1 MRQRFLPAPL
11 LSLALFGLWLLLNH
25 STSIGHITLGALL
38 GWAIPLLT
46 RGLRPLPVRV
56 RRPDTILRL
65 ALQVVYDTLMSNFHV
80 CGFYSSHATAAI
92 RQILC

>member
-1 MRQRFLPAPL
+1 MRKRFLPAPL

-25 STSIGHITLGALL
+25 STSVGHITLGALL

-56 RRPDTILRL
+56 RRPGTI
-65 ALQVVYDTLMSNFHV
+65 
-80 CGFYSSHATAAI
+80 CGWPCKWFTTRRCPISMLVRFLLFPSYRRPPADF
-92 RQILC
+92 C

>member
-1 MRQRFLPAPL
+1 MRKRFLPAPL

-25 STSIGHITLGALL
+25 STSVGHITLGALL

-56 RRPDTILRL
+56 RRPGTILRL
-65 ALQVVYDTLMSNFHV
+65 ATSCSRPSGSLLSKPGSMTETPMTVS
-80 CGFYSSHATAAI
+80 
-92 RQILC
+92 